1 MSKTIEFSIEPFVYK
16 MTLHDSVLRI
26 VSKHMEECYVWS
38 TIIDGMLMDPDTV
51 KNDSSSQKQ
60 FVVNL
65 DPDEIFDLFESYKS
79 GVLDNSVKI
88 TFPTMYK
95 NENEH
100 ICIVVDIQ
108 RTFGKQRHDT
118 KWIILSAENIAKD
131 LINYQKIE
139 HFKIK
144 TISKLHVV
152 ENLVQQL
159 EQTVSESNQKVVD
172 MKNEM
177 DLLLKQLLEMTGRLS
192 ALETKHTSL
201 GMKHTSLETKHT
213 SLESTVSDIESTVD
227 ELESDTRVTTMDV
240 NLTAI
245 KLQQTQLDTY
255 NTVDKL
261 KTVITTLCD
270 TKYALK
276 V

>member
-1 MSKTIEFSIEPFVYK
+1 MSRTIEFSIEPFVYK

-26 VSKHMEECYVWS
+26 VSKHTEECYVWS
-38 TIIDGMLMDPDTV
+38 TIIDGMLMDPDTI

-65 DPDEIFDLFESYKS
+65 DPDEIFDLFESHKS
-79 GVLDNSVKI
+79 GILDNSVKI
-88 TFPTMYK
+88 TFPTSYK

-100 ICIVVDIQ
+100 ICIIIDIQ
-108 RTFGKQRHDT
+108 RTFGKQRNDT

-144 TISKLHVV
+144 TVSKLHDV
-152 ENLVQQL
+152 ENLTLKLEQMVEGSNQQL
-159 EQTVSESNQKVVD
+159 LIMKKEMCSVFERLLSITERLSVLEKSNDNLDVKVSEIETTAND
-172 MKNEM
+172 NE
-177 DLLLKQLLEMTGRLS
+177 
-192 ALETKHTSL
+192 
-201 GMKHTSLETKHT
+201 
-213 SLESTVSDIESTVD
+213 SDISG
-227 ELESDTRVTTMDV
+227 
-240 NLTAI
+240 I
-245 KLQQTQLDTY
+245 KLQQLQLDTY

-261 KTVITTLCD
+261 KTMITTVCD
-270 TKYALK
+270 SKYALK